1 MKKPNLI
8 YFKFIKESMQTRTK
22 KAQLLKLGN
31 VKNPI
36 LLWLPLSHIT
46 IEECADDLDY
56 NFISMPEWLLKKNI
70 ILATYVEI
78 YPN

>member
-1 MKKPNLI
+1 MPKNNLV

-31 VKNPI
+31 IKNPI
-36 LLWLPLSHIT
+36 LIWLPLSLIT
-46 IEECADDLDY
+46 VEEYADDPDY
-56 NFISMPEWLLKKNI
+56 NFISMPDWLLKKNI